1 MLLPSRGFAFDYDL
15 KRPAGQRI
23 VRLALDGRA
32 IDPAANYR
40 VAVNNFM
47 ASGGDNFTVLIDG
60 TDATDAGTDVDA
72 LEAYLR
78 TGATVPATDR
88 VKRHPK

>member
-1 MLLPSRGFAFDYDL
+1 
-15 KRPAGQRI
+15 
-23 VRLALDGRA
+23 
-32 IDPAANYR
+32 
-40 VAVNNFM
+40 M

-88 VKRHPK
+88 IRDVTPK